1 MAGSRTSPG
10 QGNPARLGRTATIA
24 LLLTLA
30 SLLSP
35 SLSLSLFSADVV
47 LSQDLRA
54 GLRGRVRDADT
65 DEPVV
70 AATVRVRRPDRDVI
84 AYTDEEGAFR
94 FPGMRPGSIFLEVEH
109 IRFED
114 AQWTVTLLGGKTK
127 VLDIAIARKAYVM
140 DPLEVE
146 VAAEPARRMRGFN
159 QRRDREKGYFFA
171 RSDIE
176 ESDPIYP
183 SDLLRS
189 IPGVRLLAED
199 TGDLRIVMGA
209 GKTACEAAVFWDG
222 SPMQAIRID
231 DYLPEHIEA
240 IEVYTRFT
248 STPPPFRSRARR
260 CGSVVV
266 WSRESLEEQ
275 P

>member
-1 MAGSRTSPG
+1 MPGSRTSPG
-10 QGNPARLGRTATIA
+10 RGHAAWFCRTAA
-24 LLLTLA
+24 LLPAL
-30 SLLSP
+30 
-35 SLSLSLFSADVV
+35 LSLSLASADAAF
-47 LSQDLRA
+47 SQDLRA
-54 GLRGRVRDADT
+54 GLRGRVRDAGT

-70 AATVRVRRPDRDVI
+70 AATVRVRFPDRDVI

-94 FPGMRPGSIFLEVEH
+94 FRGMRPGSVLLEVEH
-109 IRFED
+109 IRFEEG
-114 AQWTVTLLGGKTK
+114 QWTVELLGGKTK
-127 VLDIAIARKAYVM
+127 VLDIAVAGRAYVL
-140 DPLEVE
+140 DPLEID
-146 VAAEPARRMRGFN
+146 VAAEAARRMRGFN
-159 QRRDREKGYFFA
+159 ERRDRERGHFFA

-176 ESDPIYP
+176 ERDPIYP

-209 GKTACEAAVFWDG
+209 GRTACEAAVFWDG